1 MLRQQQALQASVGEG
16 EQAAAAR
23 RAQVLISQGYG
34 PLQAWLTYSGRHEG
48 ERSAEAQ
55 EPSGAECLTSPKDL
69 FEAA

>member
-1 MLRQQQALQASVGEG
+1 MHRQQQALQASVGEA

-34 PLQAWLTYSGRHEG
+34 PLQAWLSYSGRHEG
-48 ERSAEAQ
+48 ERSVEAQ
-55 EPSGAECLTSPKDL
+55 EPSRPECLASPRYL